1 MSPLLGKVTVP
12 QVLCEFGGIQV
23 DTRGWPILLLAF
35 PDKPFSDAC
44 LVDALMYIEGLLEP
58 ETKSF
63 QITDASLVRWLPP
76 ATQRKYAADWAKR
89 NDLLFRR
96 RSVGGA
102 NVITSALVRG
112 VFTAIHWFKA
122 PPTPTVFVATRE
134 AAMAHA
140 LRALDAAGV
149 SHSESRGAL

>member
-1 MSPLLGKVTVP
+1 VSSLGKVTVP
-12 QVLCEFGGIQV
+12 KVLREFGGIQV

-35 PDKPFSDAC
+35 PDEPFSDTC
-44 LVDALMYIEGLLEP
+44 LVGALTCVEEFLEP
-58 ETKSF
+58 DAKSF
-63 QITDASLVRWLPP
+63 QITDASLVSWLPP
-76 ATQRKYAADWAKR
+76 ATQRKYAGDWAKR
-89 NDLLFRR
+89 NDLLFRA

-140 LRALDAAGV
+140 LRALEAAGV
-149 SHSESRGAL
+149 PHSESGGAP